1 MKGKKVKQ
9 NTFFKVTGNKLERKG
24 RSCPR
29 CGDGTMMA
37 EHKER
42 WYCGKCLYTEW
53 KKAEK

>member
-1 MKGKKVKQ
+1 MKSKKVKQ
-9 NTFFKVTGNKLERKG
+9 GSFFKVTDGKLERRG

-37 EHKER
+37 EHKDR

-53 KKAEK
+53 KKVEK